1 MTGTAGPVSPCFAQ
15 AVARQLQGAGTS
27 DGAPGNLSPARGWV
41 IIQADNKGLS
51 SKHPPPPP
59 RHCGF
64 SRPRRGRLGAPSGEL
79 TRGHSYAGGLP
90 LNKVRLFC
98 QSPGDSEPRHSD
110 SLAPRPCLALRD
122 AQPGP
127 FSPQSGTQL
136 PSGSRSAW
144 ALQSEPG
151 REHNP
156 EELPHG
162 SLEASVPGC
171 VSHPR
176 WLASFT
182 SPDIIA
188 LKQEPDLPAE
198 LTPLQPRMLQ
208 CGFSCWILCKI
219 AFSTF

>member
-15 AVARQLQGAGTS
+15 AVARQLQGAGTP

-64 SRPRRGRLGAPSGEL
+64 SRPRRGRLGAPSREL

-127 FSPQSGTQL
+127 FSPQSRAERSCRLAPGPRGLCRVSLGGSTTQKSFRTGAWRP
-136 PSGSRSAW
+136 PSQGAFPIRGGWPPSPVQIS
-144 ALQSEPG
+144 
-151 REHNP
+151 
-156 EELPHG
+156 
-162 SLEASVPGC
+162 SL
-171 VSHPR
+171 
-176 WLASFT
+176 
-182 SPDIIA
+182 
-188 LKQEPDLPAE
+188 
-198 LTPLQPRMLQ
+198 
-208 CGFSCWILCKI
+208 
-219 AFSTF
+219 